1 MTSSGVDT
9 GRTYEEKKEITKNEI
24 KKRLNEYGVGG
35 LLKHL
40 YKKSIDGVW
49 SGADQNSMIFFYA
62 EPLHEGLA
70 SDLFYWKGKYSNTVL
85 LLMKCVYLFYLS
97 LGVLGTGMSWHRED
111 NNIISLFRLNLL
123 GIFSFLLIW
132 EASQRYVFLFVPFVL
147 FLAAEE
153 LENIYVYLRKR

>member
-1 MTSSGVDT
+1 M
-9 GRTYEEKKEITKNEI
+9 KKRRKLQKMRI

-97 LGVLGTGMSWHRED
+97 LGVLGTGMSWRRGD
-111 NNIISLFRLNLL
+111 KNIISLFRLNLL
-123 GIFSFLLIW
+123 GIFRFCSYGRLLKDTYFCLC
-132 EASQRYVFLFVPFVL
+132 RLFFSL
-147 FLAAEE
+147 QQK
-153 LENIYVYLRKR
+153 NWRIYMSI